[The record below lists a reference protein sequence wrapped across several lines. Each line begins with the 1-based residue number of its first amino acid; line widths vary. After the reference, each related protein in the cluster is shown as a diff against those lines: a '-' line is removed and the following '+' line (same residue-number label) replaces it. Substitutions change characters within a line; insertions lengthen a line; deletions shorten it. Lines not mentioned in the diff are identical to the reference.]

1 MYTSNAATT
10 AHNYDV
16 ILNGAGVEA
25 EEVMFK
31 TMSDVKAKNKEIGH
45 LFFDP
50 DTMKF
55 WDSKVESTLYKGTYF
70 ITSEKNAIEGKPR
83 QFSIRQVLRT
93 GEIITVGRGR
103 EYSSLE
109 SARDAVKELVK
120 RLPAKKKS

>member
-1 MYTSNAATT
+1 MYTSNAAAT

-16 ILNGAGVEA
+16 ILNGASTEA

-45 LFFDP
+45 FFFDP

-70 ITSEKNAIEGKPR
+70 ITSEKHATEGKPR

-120 RLPAKKKS
+120 RLPTKKKS